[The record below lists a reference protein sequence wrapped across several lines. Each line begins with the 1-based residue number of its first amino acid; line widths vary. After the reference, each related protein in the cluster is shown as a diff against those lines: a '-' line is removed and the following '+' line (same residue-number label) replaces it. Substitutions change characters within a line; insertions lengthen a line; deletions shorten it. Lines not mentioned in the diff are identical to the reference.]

1 METLLE
7 QAIRERR
14 LVQFQLHGL
23 LRVAAPHVLGRLKG
37 VTHLLSFQV
46 RGESKSGGLPNWRR
60 AKLAEITE
68 LILLDE
74 RFEPQSMPAQLA
86 GWDEVLVRTP

>member
-14 LVQFQLHGL
+14 LVQFHLHGL
-23 LRVAAPHVLGRLKG
+23 LRVAAPHMLGRHRG
-37 VTHLLSFQV
+37 VTHLLAFQV
-46 RGESKSGGLPNWRR
+46 RGESKSGGLPDWRR
-60 AKLAEITE
+60 AKLPEVTE
-68 LILLDE
+68 LVLLDE
-74 RFEPQSMPAQLA
+74 RFEPQSMPAVLP